1 MLISP
6 FLELAKAAPELPC
19 LYRLQNDTWIAYS
32 RGEVV
37 EAAMRLC
44 AQWKVDGLN
53 AGDRLLILMENRPE
67 WAVTAIASCIYGL
80 VSVPAYTTHQDHE
93 IQYLI
98 EKSGAVAGV
107 VSNGPL
113 HDRLST
119 LTSNIQFNTYV
130 TTDDEKPMFAQI
142 VEREF
147 AVDGHRDPD
156 ALYALIATSGTN
168 GLPKLVSLTQNNLQ
182 ANVTSILRVLE
193 DANLAEPH
201 RFLSFLPLAHAYEHM
216 AGLYLPLYL
225 GGEIFYCEK
234 LDKLA
239 SMMADVSPTLMTAV
253 PRLYEL
259 LHSRITSQIAKESP
273 LKRRLFETTI
283 RLGQKPKLSGFETI
297 LNTLCERLVRQKVR
311 KRFGGQLRYFV
322 SGGAALNPKISEFF
336 QGLGVGILQGY
347 GQTEASPVI
356 SVNRPGDERADTVGP
371 NLPGVEVRLS
381 EAGELLVR
389 GANVMTGY
397 WNDPQSTSA
406 ALIDGWLHTGDLAE
420 IDSDGHIRIVG
431 RLKDLIVNSGGDN
444 IAPGPIEQELNL
456 FSEIDQVVVVGDA
469 RPWLSAIICFAD
481 GVEKTTYEQVLRD
494 VLKRYNQ
501 DKSPVLQIRKAVV
514 MSEPCTMENG
524 LLTPTHKIKRQQ
536 VVGLYQSQIDA
547 LYTTKLAAR

>member
-6 FLELAKAAPELPC
+6 FLELAKASPESPC
-19 LYRLQNDTWIAYS
+19 LYRLQDDTWIAYS
-32 RGEVV
+32 RGDVI

-67 WAVTAIASCIYGL
+67 WAVTVIASCIYGL

-107 VSNGPL
+107 VSTGSL
-113 HDRLST
+113 YDRLSA
-119 LTSNIQFNTYV
+119 LTSNVQFSTYV
-130 TTDDEKPMFAQI
+130 TTDDKKPMFAQI
-142 VEREF
+142 VDREF

-156 ALYALIATSGTN
+156 ELYALIATSGTN

-193 DANLAEPH
+193 EANLAEPH

-225 GGEIFYCEK
+225 GGEIFYCER

-239 SMMADVSPTLMTAV
+239 PMMADVSPTLMTAV

-259 LHSRITSQIAKESP
+259 LHSRITGQIAKGSP

-283 RLGQKPKLSGFETI
+283 RLGQKSELSGFEKI

-311 KRFGGQLRYFV
+311 RRFGGQLRYFV

-356 SVNRPGDERADTVGP
+356 SVNRPGTERADTVGP
-371 NLPGVEVRLS
+371 HLPGVEVRLS

-389 GANVMTGY
+389 GANVMRGY
-397 WNDPQSTSA
+397 WNDPESTSA

-420 IDSDGHIRIVG
+420 IDPDGHIRIVG

-456 FSEIDQVVVVGDA
+456 FPEIDQAVVVGDA
-469 RPWLSAIICFAD
+469 RPWLSAIICFAE
-481 GVEKTTYEQVLRD
+481 GVETTAYEQVVRD

-501 DKSPVLQIRKAVV
+501 DKSPVLQIRKALV

-524 LLTPTHKIKRQQ
+524 LLTPTHKIKRPQ
-536 VVGLYQSQIDA
+536 VIRLHQPQIDA
-547 LYTTKLAAR
+547 LYTTKSASR

>member
-1 MLISP
+1 
-6 FLELAKAAPELPC
+6 
-19 LYRLQNDTWIAYS
+19 
-32 RGEVV
+32 
-37 EAAMRLC
+37 
-44 AQWKVDGLN
+44 
-53 AGDRLLILMENRPE
+53 
-67 WAVTAIASCIYGL
+67 
-80 VSVPAYTTHQDHE
+80 
-93 IQYLI
+93 
-98 EKSGAVAGV
+98 
-107 VSNGPL
+107 
-113 HDRLST
+113 
-119 LTSNIQFNTYV
+119 
-130 TTDDEKPMFAQI
+130 
-142 VEREF
+142 
-147 AVDGHRDPD
+147 
-156 ALYALIATSGTN
+156 
-168 GLPKLVSLTQNNLQ
+168 
-182 ANVTSILRVLE
+182 
-193 DANLAEPH
+193 
-201 RFLSFLPLAHAYEHM
+201 
-216 AGLYLPLYL
+216 
-225 GGEIFYCEK
+225 
-234 LDKLA
+234 
-239 SMMADVSPTLMTAV
+239 MMADVSPTLMTAV

-283 RLGQKPKLSGFETI
+283 RLGQKSKLSGFETI

-397 WNDPQSTSA
+397 WNDPESTSA

-481 GVEKTTYEQVLRD
+481 GVEKTAYEQVLRD

-501 DKSPVLQIRKAVV
+501 DKSPVLQIRKALV

-536 VVGLYQSQIDA
+536 VIGLYQSQIDA

>member
-6 FLELAKAAPELPC
+6 FLELAEAAPELPC
-19 LYRLQNDTWIAYS
+19 LYRSKGDDWIAYS

-37 EAAMRLC
+37 EAALRLC
-44 AQWKVDGLN
+44 AQWQADGLN
-53 AGDRLLILMENRPE
+53 VGDRLLILMENRPE

-80 VSVPAYTTHQDHE
+80 VSVPAYMTHQDHE

-107 VSNGPL
+107 VSSGPL
-113 HDRLST
+113 HDRLSA
-119 LTSNIQFNTYV
+119 LTSDMQFNTYV
-130 TTDDEKPMFAQI
+130 TADDEKPMFPQF

-147 AVDGHRDPD
+147 AVDDYRDPNG
-156 ALYALIATSGTN
+156 LYALIATSGTN
-168 GLPKLVSLTQNNLQ
+168 GLPKLVSLTQANLQ

-193 DANLAEPH
+193 EANLAEPH

-234 LDKLA
+234 LDNLA
-239 SMMADVSPTLMTAV
+239 SMMAEVSPTLMTAV

-259 LHSRITSQIAKESP
+259 LHSRISSQIAKGSP
-273 LKRRLFETTI
+273 LKRGLFETTI
-283 RLGQKPKLSGFETI
+283 RLGQKPELSGFEKI

-356 SVNRPGDERADTVGP
+356 SVNRPGSERADTVGP

-397 WNDPQSTSA
+397 WNDPESTSA

-444 IAPGPIEQELNL
+444 IAPGPIEQELSL
-456 FSEIDQVVVVGDA
+456 FSEINQVVVVGDA

-481 GVEKTTYEQVLRD
+481 GVETNAYEQVLRD

-501 DKSPVLQIRKAVV
+501 DKSPVFQIRKALV

-524 LLTPTHKIKRQQ
+524 LLTPTHKIKRPQ
-536 VVGLYQSQIDA
+536 VIRLYQSQVDA
-547 LYTTKLAAR
+547 LYTTKSVAR

>member
-19 LYRLQNDTWIAYS
+19 LYRLKDDDWIAYS

-44 AQWKVDGLN
+44 AQWKADGLN
-53 AGDRLLILMENRPE
+53 VGDRLLILMENRPE

-107 VSNGPL
+107 VSSGPL
-113 HDRLST
+113 HKRLSA
-119 LTSNIQFNTYV
+119 LTSNTQFNTYV
-130 TTDDEKPMFAQI
+130 TADDTSPMFPHV
-142 VEREF
+142 VERDF
-147 AVDGHRDPD
+147 TVDDHPD
-156 ALYALIATSGTN
+156 SNGFYALIATSGTN
-168 GLPKLVSLTQNNLQ
+168 GLPKLVSLTQSNLE
-182 ANVTSILRVLE
+182 ANVTSILKILE
-193 DANLAEPH
+193 EANLAEPH

-239 SMMADVSPTLMTAV
+239 SMMAEVSPTLMTAV

-259 LHSRITSQIAKESP
+259 LHSRITSQIAKESS

-283 RLGQKPKLSGFETI
+283 RLGQKRQLSGFEKF
-297 LNTLCERLVRQKVR
+297 LNTICERLVRQKVR

-356 SVNRPGDERADTVGP
+356 SVNRPGAERADTVGP

-397 WNDPQSTSA
+397 WNDPESTSA

-420 IDSDGHIRIVG
+420 IDADGHIRIVG

-444 IAPGPIEQELNL
+444 IAPGPIEQDLSL
-456 FSEIDQVVVVGDA
+456 YPEIEQVVVVGDA

-481 GVEKTTYEQVLRD
+481 EVEATTHEQVLRD
-494 VLKRYNQ
+494 VLKRYNH
-501 DKSPVLQIRKAVV
+501 DKSPVLQIRKGVV
-514 MSEPCTMENG
+514 MSEPCSMENG
-524 LLTPTHKIKRQQ
+524 LLTPTHKIKRPQ
-536 VVGLYQSQIDA
+536 VIRLYQSQIDA
-547 LYTTKLAAR
+547 LYMTKSAAK